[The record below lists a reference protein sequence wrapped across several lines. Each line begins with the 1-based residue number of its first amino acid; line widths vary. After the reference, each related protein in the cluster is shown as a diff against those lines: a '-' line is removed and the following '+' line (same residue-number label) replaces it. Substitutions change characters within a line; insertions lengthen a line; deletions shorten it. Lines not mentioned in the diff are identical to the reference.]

1 MGLLDYFKK
10 DAADVRKRER
20 CRGRL
25 TNMYYQQAD
34 RMAAADQAYELALQG
49 DEEAVNVLLVR
60 FEHLCPSTTVDR
72 EEKEHV
78 VNLLVALGDKA
89 VPAIESYCLTLRKP
103 IYWPVRVLEDLWPRE
118 RVDGFLAD
126 VLEKTDND
134 YWRDPEKK
142 IGLLQMVSAIPGDR
156 ITRALLPFV
165 DDQLEEVRFKAVD
178 ALVQR
183 AADVRDVFLP
193 RLAGEEESG
202 RIIARLTEAF
212 AERAWSVQGHEQAL
226 APRLP
231 RGFRVVDG
239 VVARS

>member
-10 DAADVRKRER
+10 DASDVRKRER

-34 RMAAADQAYELALQG
+34 RMAAADQAYDLALHG

-78 VNLLVALGDKA
+78 VNLLVALGEKA
-89 VPAIESYCLTLRKP
+89 VPAIEAYCLTLRKP

-118 RVDGFLAD
+118 RVDAFLAD

-142 IGLLQMVSAIPGDR
+142 IGLLQMVSAIPGER
-156 ITRALLPFV
+156 ITRGLVPFV
-165 DDQLEEVRFKAVD
+165 EDQLEEVRFKAVD
-178 ALVQR
+178 ALAQR
-183 AADVRDVFLP
+183 SADVRDVLLP
-193 RLAGEEESG
+193 RLVSEEESG
-202 RIIARLTEAF
+202 RIIARLADAF
-212 AERAWSVQGHEQAL
+212 ADQAWPVDGVEQAL
-226 APRLP
+226 ASRLP
-231 RGFRVVDG
+231 RGYRVTNG
-239 VVARS
+239 VVVRS